1 MRFALQQWTA
11 NLDFPFHSSGL
22 TSDNTVAS
30 LDTRAPRVCISGRLN
45 CSTRRS
51 SGDRKGGW
59 DLDKEGFSSYSLML
73 SLLPKHAWRQ
83 RGDLH
88 MSPNHALCVCECL
101 EAHSCPDLK
110 DRPLLLSDLDAFM
123 GVQELRA
130 LVRHGEPFEASAT
143 FASEVLWARENL
155 FQNQSNASA
164 PPIYALQTPEAIF
177 KTGFSQCM
185 QGATAPLLFL
195 PRSNNTD
202 SFHTYLPV

>member
-1 MRFALQQWTA
+1 M
-11 NLDFPFHSSGL
+11 
-22 TSDNTVAS
+22 V
-30 LDTRAPRVCISGRLN
+30 
-45 CSTRRS
+45 STRV
-51 SGDRKGGW
+51 
-59 DLDKEGFSSYSLML
+59 LTM
-73 SLLPKHAWRQ
+73 HCA
-83 RGDLH
+83 
-88 MSPNHALCVCECL
+88 CVNAET
-101 EAHSCPDLK
+101 HSCPDLK
-110 DRPLLLSDLDAFM
+110 DLPLLLSDPDASM

-143 FASEVLWARENL
+143 FACEVLWARENL

-164 PPIYALQTPEAIF
+164 PPVYALQTPEAIF